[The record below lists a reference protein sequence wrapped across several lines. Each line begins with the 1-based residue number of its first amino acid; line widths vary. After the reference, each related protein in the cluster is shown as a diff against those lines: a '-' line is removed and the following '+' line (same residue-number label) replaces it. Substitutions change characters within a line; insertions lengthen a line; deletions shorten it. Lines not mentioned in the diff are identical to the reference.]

1 MELNIISRSIW
12 GIVSAVVRKNK
23 MDGKQLLANIP
34 LMEYIKRNVSLGLL
48 ARELERNGS
57 GKNPTSIKMFSMLQS
72 GCHWLGTVVFSL
84 SLNLKHLVYVNRL
97 AFLHENDIIW
107 LWVDLGWNFNPTN
120 VVIINRTHTN
130 TGAHLNRLPIDARW
144 NRRWGMLYQHPPVY
158 TT

>member
-23 MDGKQLLANIP
+23 MDGEQLLANIP

-48 ARELERNGS
+48 ARVLERNGS

-84 SLNLKHLVYVNRL
+84 SQSHASCICESFSISARKWHNMIMGGLV
-97 AFLHENDIIW
+97 
-107 LWVDLGWNFNPTN
+107 WNFNPTN